1 MSKKTVY
8 NFLELEFKKL
18 YDDMKIFIENKEL
31 RNVFN
36 NHKKLLKDI
45 VYYIY
50 FNNEIYYEKGLSI
63 YDNIKLLREARLV
76 DEYGEE
82 KQILTFGPLC
92 ILPEDQRMGYGK
104 MLLEHSFQQA
114 ELLGYDGIV
123 IFGNPGNYVSR
134 GFQSC
139 KKYNISLE
147 NKVFP
152 AAMMAK
158 ELKPGALKG
167 RTWTYYDSPVMHFNE
182 EDAQRFDDTL
192 EKMEKKHQ
200 PSQEEF

>member
-76 DEYGEE
+76 DEYVEE
-82 KQILTFGPLC
+82 
-92 ILPEDQRMGYGK
+92 
-104 MLLEHSFQQA
+104 MLLRVKVWGKDYNLFFPVLS
-114 ELLGYDGIV
+114 LLLSINWMRDLK
-123 IFGNPGNYVSR
+123 R
-134 GFQSC
+134 G
-139 KKYNISLE
+139 L
-147 NKVFP
+147 
-152 AAMMAK
+152 
-158 ELKPGALKG
+158 
-167 RTWTYYDSPVMHFNE
+167 
-182 EDAQRFDDTL
+182 
-192 EKMEKKHQ
+192 
-200 PSQEEF
+200 

>member
-18 YDDMKIFIENKEL
+18 YDDIKIFIENKEL

-76 DEYGEE
+76 DEYVEE
-82 KQILTFGPLC
+82 IR
-92 ILPEDQRMGYGK
+92 EV
-104 MLLEHSFQQA
+104 QA
-114 ELLGYDGIV
+114 
-123 IFGNPGNYVSR
+123 
-134 GFQSC
+134 
-139 KKYNISLE
+139 
-147 NKVFP
+147 
-152 AAMMAK
+152 A
-158 ELKPGALKG
+158 
-167 RTWTYYDSPVMHFNE
+167 
-182 EDAQRFDDTL
+182 
-192 EKMEKKHQ
+192 
-200 PSQEEF
+200 